1 MRTGTAWHMDDDV
14 VRKGARALA
23 LRHLSGRSSPVRQ
36 GQDSPGTFDCRPVAR
51 GGRDMLA
58 WFDQQLVER
67 NRARART
74 HARFRGNVAWLG
86 RQACRMHGSRVGAGI
101 CVCVRWQRECDLN
114 LVCFSRFFHFEALLV
129 RRAHSRHR

>member
-1 MRTGTAWHMDDDV
+1 MDDDV

-67 NRARART
+67 NPAHART
-74 HARFRGNVAWLG
+74 HASVAPLLG
-86 RQACRMHGSRVGAGI
+86 WGGKRAACMVVGLEQESV
-101 CVCVRWQRECDLN
+101 CVCVTVRQERECDLN